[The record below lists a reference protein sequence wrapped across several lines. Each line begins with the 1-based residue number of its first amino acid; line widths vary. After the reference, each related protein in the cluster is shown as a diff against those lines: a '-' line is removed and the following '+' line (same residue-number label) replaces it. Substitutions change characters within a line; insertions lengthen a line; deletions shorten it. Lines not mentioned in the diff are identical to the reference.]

1 MSHDR
6 GCPCGKEDTYEQ
18 ADCRLEGC
26 IRSRRVLV
34 GAGSTSWSP
43 VPTGSPPNT
52 TKISYTNIKMGK
64 TVKKQ
69 YVVYRPVSD
78 ASSLTPL
85 TIVTGQDGLVEYIRQ
100 VPEKAVDTL
109 RIYELGREVSLVT
122 TVEIIPTEVD
132 SLFEYKTFPSS
143 AKVVAGPGWAF
154 DDDK

>member
-6 GCPCGKEDTYEQ
+6 GCPCGKESYEQ
-18 ADCRLEGC
+18 ADCGMKDC
-26 IRSRRVLV
+26 SRSRRVLV
-34 GAGSTSWSP
+34 GAVSSNWP
-43 VPTGSPPNT
+43 PIPTGSPPNT
-52 TKISYTNIKMGK
+52 TEISYTNIKMGK

-78 ASSLTPL
+78 TSSLTPL

-143 AKVVAGPGWAF
+143 AIPRGVDPQNEF
-154 DDDK
+154 